1 MKRKIKNRK
10 LNSGLKKGLVALIP
24 LTALCLMTSC
34 EPILQTK
41 QYEYS
46 RIELNS
52 DGEYY
57 ETKQYMDVNQKEK
70 NTITSTYTSY
80 SRWKLTRE
88 GKYVREVKEFDPKNK
103 SLEDIKILIYSELT
117 PEQVLGKPT
126 KSYEQVAKTL
136 TREEIERLE
145 YDEATIYIKNEEKYV
160 MIRNKNKDLTILI
173 AGAVA
178 MVMGVGLA
186 ITWKK
191 YDDMIG
197 GKKEKKLT
205 LKKRD

>member
-34 EPILQTK
+34 ETALQTK

-46 RIELNS
+46 RVELNS

-57 ETKQYMDVNQKEK
+57 ETKHYIDTNQKDK

-80 SRWKLTRE
+80 GRWKQTRD

-160 MIRNKNKDLTILI
+160 MVKDKNKNISVLI
-173 AGAVA
+173 VGSIA

-186 ITWKK
+186 ISWKK
-191 YDDMIG
+191 YDDMISD
-197 GKKEKKLT
+197 KKEKKLT

>member
-1 MKRKIKNRK
+1 MKRKIKNKK
-10 LNSGLKKGLVALIP
+10 LNSSLKKGLVALIP
-24 LTALCLMTSC
+24 LTALGLMTSC
-34 EPILQTK
+34 ESILQTK

-57 ETKQYMDVNQKEK
+57 ETKRYMDIDQKNK
-70 NTITSTYTSY
+70 DDVTSTYTSY

-103 SLEDIKILIYSELT
+103 SLEDIKILMYSELT
-117 PEQVLGKPT
+117 PEEVLGKPT
-126 KSYEQVAKTL
+126 KTYEQITKSL
-136 TREEIERLE
+136 PREEIERLE
-145 YDEATIYIKNEEKYV
+145 YDEATIYIKNEDKYV
-160 MIRNKNKDLTILI
+160 MIKDKNKNFTVLV
-173 AGAVA
+173 AGSIA

-191 YDDMIG
+191 YDDMISD
-197 GKKEKKLT
+197 KKEKKLT